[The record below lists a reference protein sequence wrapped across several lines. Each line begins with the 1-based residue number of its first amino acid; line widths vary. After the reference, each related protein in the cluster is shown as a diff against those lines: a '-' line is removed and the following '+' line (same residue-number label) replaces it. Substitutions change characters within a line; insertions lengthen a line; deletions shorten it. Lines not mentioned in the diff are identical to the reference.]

1 MSFDLDSC
9 AQVMDLEA
17 TLGTRDE
24 ELDALRQR
32 LQGERTAMAAQ
43 QQSLLELRAKLLQ
56 VSLSVSLSLSLSL
69 CLSLSLSLSPPSVS
83 HARFVSVVQAEEGRA
98 AAMARLATAEADAR
112 TAQVTPV
119 VLIGWLWGLL
129 WFFLSFSLVSA
140 KSTLNPN

>member
-56 VSLSVSLSLSLSL
+56 VSLSVSLSVSLDLSFY
-69 CLSLSLSLSPPSVS
+69 LSLSLSLSVYLSLSLS
-83 HARFVSVVQAEEGRA
+83 HLPQSLTHGLFLLCRRRRGAPRRWRA
-98 AAMARLATAEADAR
+98 WRRRRR
-112 TAQVTPV
+112 TRAQRR
-119 VLIGWLWGLL
+119 
-129 WFFLSFSLVSA
+129 
-140 KSTLNPN
+140 